1 MPRIT
6 EFSGKVLAGKTLKR
20 VLAPVIPTGPTFGP
34 VATNFIDTFSGDKK
48 YIDITN
54 GSDSNNGDTDA
65 TAYQTLSYAQ
75 SQTASI
81 GTAVMYVIKPGV
93 YDLTPV
99 LIPAVTG
106 SHSSVGLSDDGLPRT
121 FFCAAGQVTL
131 QWVSEGRDCPM
142 VSFENTN
149 SAVYGAILKRDNNGK
164 TLSYAIPMFNATT
177 AWSKGDFYNCV
188 FQETNA
194 NGNWSLMQDAGA
206 SGGANTLGTI
216 ETIVN
221 NCSFYTTENAQDDY
235 TTSTGLVLNN
245 SAFSHIW
252 GTNSNSIRNN
262 TISAQTMDATTYE
275 LAANNSTNG
284 VYSGTYAWGD
294 DMWIEPAP
302 SGLVATGGTVT
313 EITEGGV
320 DYKVHTFTSSGTFE
334 VVSGAADV
342 EYLVVG
348 GGGGGGGTYHAGGG
362 GAGGVLT
369 GSTTVT
375 PESYTVSVGA
385 GGAGGIG
392 SLSSDIASV
401 GSNGV
406 NSLAFGFVAIG
417 GGGGGSYN
425 SFQAGSGGSGGGEP
439 GNGNNAGLSTLSK
452 FGLGTSGQGNPG
464 GKTAGTTWCGGG
476 GGGGAGAVG
485 ANGSSNSSNNLGCFG
500 GDGGIGV
507 GSSIN
512 GTATYYGGGG
522 GGAGGASSGF
532 GPGGA
537 GGLGGGGRGS
547 DAAGE
552 DGQANTGG
560 GGGGSERGY
569 GGTGGATAY
578 NGGAGGSGIVII
590 RYPAGVVEEPVAG
603 FGPVATNFIDTF
615 SGDKKYID
623 ITNGSDGNN
632 GDTDAAAY
640 QTLGYAQAQ
649 TAAIGTAVM
658 YVIKPGV
665 YDLTPTIIS
674 ANFSSVGI
682 SDGNLPRTFFCAAG
696 QVILQWTANSAER
709 DAGMTSLQNANSA
722 MYGAILKRNNNGKS
736 LNYSVGMI
744 NGETAQPSNGDFY
757 NCVFQETNANG
768 NWALQYDNGGDG
780 VTSILNNCS
789 FYTTENGANDY
800 AGGAGLVL
808 NNNAFRYAPGTTGAT
823 LTNAVTVQ
831 TMNATT
837 YELSANNNTHGV
849 HSGTYSWGESMWMTE
864 PLPDPIYIQEGTLI
878 QPTIVGPLSETF
890 AISGDGNTAVYTNSY
905 QTTTADYAGKA
916 WFLARTGSSWVIQA
930 SYEGTNSL
938 AGDRDNYGYSC
949 AISDDGNTIVV
960 GSQRQRENP
969 ANAGAIYVYSRNG
982 TSWSQT
988 QYLQASDKQDGD
1000 QFGKS
1005 LSLSGDGN
1013 TLIAAAP
1020 YEDAAGADAGAVYVY
1035 QRAANGTGFGNQIKL
1050 LASSIGQQE
1059 AGALY
1064 GQYVKIS
1071 NDASTLAIGAT
1082 ADDATAGAIYIYT
1095 RNRAADGSFSWPH
1108 TYNFQAK
1115 ISDATDPYVYFG
1127 GGLQLSGDG
1136 NTLISRDFTSTAL
1149 NLFTRSDATWTQQA
1163 DITSPDGNI
1172 FTYNSMSNSGDRIV
1186 SGNNIAVGDGNTG
1199 IVRSFT
1205 KTGETWAQDPV
1216 PILPDVSSYTKF
1228 SSVYLSGDALTLIVR
1243 SSVGNFMYDSPG
1255 PTEAYYLT
1263 TGTAIING
1271 ESILG
1276 STLTASNNLADG
1288 DGISAIS
1295 YQWNR
1300 DGVAITGATA
1310 TTYTLVEADLGA
1322 VITVTANYTEGGGTS
1337 GSVTS
1342 LGTDAITTGNY
1353 THPTYGTLV
1362 ATFNSPDWQPVGGV
1376 SVTEGNPLP
1385 SDSTNV
1391 ILSDSAFQAVRAAT
1405 TANRVWYVWGDNLE
1419 NYASVA
1425 RSTIE
1430 GANVKPAPTT
1440 TINPNNFGFFTSF
1453 RVHWW
1458 SETSGATLT
1467 GSDYS
1472 FVAYRDTNNLSLYE
1486 YGPTKFSSKN
1496 VVMNTNH
1503 TTSKFYIFYQ

>member
-252 GTNSNSIRNN
+252 GTNSNSVRNN

-284 VYSGTYAWGD
+284 VYSGTYAWGT
-294 DMWIEPAP
+294 DMWVP
-302 SGLVATGGTVT
+302 
-313 EITEGGV
+313 V
-320 DYKVHTFTSSGTFE
+320 DTI
-334 VVSGAADV
+334 
-342 EYLVVG
+342 EYLVIAG
-348 GGGGGGGTYHAGGG
+348 GGSGGQGNGGAGGGG
-362 GAGGVLT
+362 GAGGMLT
-369 GSTTVT
+369 GTKPIVLATD
-375 PESYTVSVGA
+375 YTITVGA
-385 GGAGGIG
+385 GGAGRLGTPYYG
-392 SLSSDIASV
+392 V
-401 GSNGV
+401 NGSN
-406 NSLAFGFVAIG
+406 SSAFNITAIG
-417 GGGGGSYN
+417 GGGGGGSVIGAPG
-425 SFQAGSGGSGGGEP
+425 QAGGSGGG
-439 GNGNNAGLSTLSK
+439 GNSTGGASLGDGP
-452 FGLGTSGQGNPG
+452 GLGTAGQGNDGGGTNSFTYPNYPAGGGGGAGEIGGSIPSGEIGGNGGNGLSSSITGLSVVYAGGGGGSTYGGGTPG
-464 GKTAGTTWCGGG
+464 IGGVGG
-476 GGGGAGAVG
+476 GGGGA
-485 ANGSSNSSNNLGCFG
+485 NG
-500 GDGGIGV
+500 
-507 GSSIN
+507 
-512 GTATYYGGGG
+512 Y
-522 GGAGGASSGF
+522 
-532 GPGGA
+532 
-537 GGLGGGGRGS
+537 
-547 DAAGE
+547 AAGIA
-552 DGQANTGG
+552 GTANTGG
-560 GGGGSERGY
+560 GGGGSAGPQ
-569 GGTGGATAY
+569 
-578 NGGAGGSGIVII
+578 NWISGAGGSGVVILK
-590 RYPAGVVEEPVAG
+590 YPNTYSLTIDAGLTSTTDTSVTGFKITTFTAGTGSVQINEAGVVEEPVVG

-615 SGDKKYID
+615 SGTKKYID

-632 GDTDAAAY
+632 GDTDATAY
-640 QTLGYAQAQ
+640 QTLGYAQTQ

-890 AISGDGNTAVYTNSY
+890 AISGDGNTAVYTNAY

-960 GSQRQRENP
+960 GSRRQRENP
-969 ANAGAIYVYSRNG
+969 ANAGAAYVYSRNG
-982 TSWSQT
+982 TTWSQT

-1000 QFGKS
+1000 QFAS
-1005 LSLSGDGN
+1005 TVSISGDGN

-1059 AGALY
+1059 AGARY
-1064 GQYVKIS
+1064 GSDVKIS

-1115 ISDATDPYVYFG
+1115 ISDATGEAVYFG
-1127 GGLQLSGDG
+1127 GGFQLSGDG

-1342 LGTDAITTGNY
+1342 LGTDAIAVGNY

>member
-6 EFSGKVLAGKTLKR
+6 SFSGKILAGKTLKR
-20 VLAPVIPTGPTFGP
+20 FLDPVIPFVPNFGS
-34 VATNFIDTFSGDKK
+34 VATSFINSFSGDKK

-75 SQTASI
+75 SQTAAI

-99 LIPAVTG
+99 T
-106 SHSSVGLSDDGLPRT
+106 VGP
-121 FFCAAGQVTL
+121 QVP
-131 QWVSEGRDCPM
+131 Q
-142 VSFENTN
+142 F
-149 SAVYGAILKRDNNGK
+149 
-164 TLSYAIPMFNATT
+164 TT
-177 AWSKGDFYNCV
+177 A
-188 FQETNA
+188 
-194 NGNWSLMQDAGA
+194 
-206 SGGANTLGTI
+206 
-216 ETIVN
+216 
-221 NCSFYTTENAQDDY
+221 
-235 TTSTGLVLNN
+235 
-245 SAFSHIW
+245 
-252 GTNSNSIRNN
+252 
-262 TISAQTMDATTYE
+262 
-275 LAANNSTNG
+275 
-284 VYSGTYAWGD
+284 
-294 DMWIEPAP
+294 
-302 SGLVATGGTVT
+302 
-313 EITEGGV
+313 
-320 DYKVHTFTSSGTFE
+320 
-334 VVSGAADV
+334 
-342 EYLVVG
+342 
-348 GGGGGGGTYHAGGG
+348 
-362 GAGGVLT
+362 
-369 GSTTVT
+369 
-375 PESYTVSVGA
+375 
-385 GGAGGIG
+385 
-392 SLSSDIASV
+392 
-401 GSNGV
+401 
-406 NSLAFGFVAIG
+406 GF
-417 GGGGGSYN
+417 
-425 SFQAGSGGSGGGEP
+425 
-439 GNGNNAGLSTLSK
+439 
-452 FGLGTSGQGNPG
+452 
-464 GKTAGTTWCGGG
+464 
-476 GGGGAGAVG
+476 
-485 ANGSSNSSNNLGCFG
+485 
-500 GDGGIGV
+500 
-507 GSSIN
+507 
-512 GTATYYGGGG
+512 
-522 GGAGGASSGF
+522 
-532 GPGGA
+532 
-537 GGLGGGGRGS
+537 
-547 DAAGE
+547 
-552 DGQANTGG
+552 
-560 GGGGSERGY
+560 
-569 GGTGGATAY
+569 
-578 NGGAGGSGIVII
+578 
-590 RYPAGVVEEPVAG
+590 
-603 FGPVATNFIDTF
+603 
-615 SGDKKYID
+615 
-623 ITNGSDGNN
+623 
-632 GDTDAAAY
+632 
-640 QTLGYAQAQ
+640 
-649 TAAIGTAVM
+649 
-658 YVIKPGV
+658 
-665 YDLTPTIIS
+665 
-674 ANFSSVGI
+674 

-696 QVILQWTANSAER
+696 QVVFQWTATTAQRDAAMVNLQNTNSAV
-709 DAGMTSLQNANSA
+709 
-722 MYGAILKRNNNGKS
+722 YGAILKRNNNGKS
-736 LNYSVGMI
+736 NSYSVGMF
-744 NGETAQPSNGDFY
+744 NGSTAYSQGDFY

-768 NWALQYDNGGDG
+768 NWALQYDNSQ
-780 VTSILNNCS
+780 VNTSVLNNCS
-789 FYTTENGANDY
+789 FYTTENGTNDY
-800 AGGAGLVL
+800 AGGSGLIL

-823 LTNAVTVQ
+823 LTNAVTAQ
-831 TMNATT
+831 TMDATT

-849 HSGTYSWGESMWMTE
+849 HSGTYSWGESMWTTVAPE

-878 QPTIVGPLSETF
+878 QPTTVGPLKETF
-890 AISGDGNTAVYTNSY
+890 AISGDGNTAVYTNAY

-916 WFLARTGSSWVIQA
+916 WFLARTGSSWAIQA
-930 SYEGTNSL
+930 TYQGSGNLS
-938 AGDRDNYGYSC
+938 GDRDIYGYSC

-960 GSQRQRENP
+960 GSRRQRETP
-969 ANAGAIYVYSRNG
+969 ANAGAAYVYSRNG
-982 TSWSQT
+982 TSWSLT

-1000 QFGKS
+1000 QFGS
-1005 LSLSGDGN
+1005 TVSISGDGN
-1013 TLIAAAP
+1013 TLIAGAQW
-1020 YEDAAGADAGAVYVY
+1020 EDAAGADAGAVYVY
-1035 QRAANGTGFGNQIKL
+1035 QRAAHGQGFSNQIKL
-1050 LASSIGQQE
+1050 LASTIGQQE
-1059 AGALY
+1059 AGARY
-1064 GQYVKIS
+1064 GSDVKIS

-1082 ADDATAGAIYIYT
+1082 ADDSTAGAIYIYT

-1115 ISDATDPYVYFG
+1115 ISDGTDPYVYFG

-1186 SGNNIAVGDGNTG
+1186 SGSNIAVGDDNTG

-1310 TTYTLVEADLGA
+1310 TTYTLVEADLDA

-1342 LGTDAITTGNY
+1342 LGTDAIAVGNY

-1419 NYASVA
+1419 NYAMVA

-1472 FVAYRDTNNLSLYE
+1472 FMAYRDTNNLSLYE
-1486 YGPTKFSSKN
+1486 YGPTKFSSEN
-1496 VVMNTNH
+1496 VVLNTNH
-1503 TTSKFYIFYQ
+1503 TTGRFYIFYQ